1 MRNTPGGRRRRL
13 GAAAAAA
20 FLLLAGGSIGPAA
33 TTLTPAPVPS
43 VSVPDSAALTSPET
57 AAPVPAPSP
66 SSSLP
71 AAGSAAPND
80 QPTGMPESVPE
91 TLHIPSIGA
100 QSKLIRLGLDEQ
112 GALTVPSGAPGSP
125 AGWYEHSPTP
135 GETGPAVLLGHVN
148 AEGGGPGIFAD
159 LRRLSPGDR
168 IEVDRKDGSTA
179 VFAVL
184 RGEQYPKDEFPTQK
198 VYGNTAGPE
207 LRLITCD
214 GYDPKTGHFDDN
226 YVVYAELVPD
236 GGP

>member
-1 MRNTPGGRRRRL
+1 MGNTQGGRRRSL

-20 FLLLAGGSIGPAA
+20 LLLLTGVSSAGPVSVLGTSATTALAPAPTASAA
-33 TTLTPAPVPS
+33 TA
-43 VSVPDSAALTSPET
+43 PET
-57 AAPVPAPSP
+57 AVPVPAPPSP
-66 SSSLP
+66 SLP
-71 AAGSAAPND
+71 AASPSAPNA
-80 QPTGMPESVPE
+80 QPAGMPESAPAA
-91 TLHIPSIGA
+91 LRIPSIGA
-100 QSKLIRLGLDEQ
+100 ASRIIRLGLDDD
-112 GALTVPSGAPGSP
+112 GALQVPPGKPGSP

-168 IEVDRKDGSTA
+168 IEVVREDGSTA

-184 RGEQYPKDEFPTQK
+184 RGEQYPKDNFPTSQ

-214 GYDPKTGHFDDN
+214 GYDPKTGRFDDN
-226 YVVYAELVPD
+226 YVVYAAMVP
-236 GGP
+236 